1 MEKRRL
7 LVVDNEIEIC
17 NFVKMFFEMRGFKV
31 YSAYDGEEALKVA
44 ADKQPQIIL
53 LDVNMKTEEDGFEAL
68 PKLKKIL
75 PDAKI
80 LLVTGMEDEASVLRG
95 KALGAEDY
103 ITKPLVLDYLEK
115 TVLKKFE
122 KLGQS

>member
-7 LVVDNEIEIC
+7 LVVDNEPEIC
-17 NFVKMFFEMRGFKV
+17 NFVKMFFEQRGFV
-31 YSAYDGEEALKVA
+31 VFSAYDGEEAVKVA
-44 ADKQPQIIL
+44 HEKRPQIIL
-53 LDVNMKTEEDGFEAL
+53 LDVKMRTEDDGFDTL
-68 PKLKKIL
+68 PKLREIL

-80 LLVTGMEDEASVLRG
+80 LMVTGMEDEASVLRG

-103 ITKPLVLDYLEK
+103 ITKPLILDYLEK

-122 KLGQS
+122 KLEKS